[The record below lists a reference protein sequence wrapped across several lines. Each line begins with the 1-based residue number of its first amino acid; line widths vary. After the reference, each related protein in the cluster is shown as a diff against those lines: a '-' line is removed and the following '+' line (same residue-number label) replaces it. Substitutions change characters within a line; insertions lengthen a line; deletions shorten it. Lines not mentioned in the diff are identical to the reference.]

1 MMSGHLLSGD
11 RLSLCLSWGW
21 GRGGR
26 KQLFLSG
33 RYPCWS
39 QDRAVTGR
47 PGFAP
52 WPCTPWGS
60 DVQGSHPAS
69 AVPGCVASLTGSF
82 SSGLGVGPCGCG
94 LLVQWPCL
102 NAAPQWL
109 AAMRRG
115 KSLLEMQEPSQ
126 APTRERLWPQGLS
139 SVRAELGVWAP
150 REPFWLEPPGRTS
163 PT

>member
-1 MMSGHLLSGD
+1 MLVLGVGPRWQEAAVPVRPLPLL
-11 RLSLCLSWGW
+11 
-21 GRGGR
+21 
-26 KQLFLSG
+26 
-33 RYPCWS
+33 
-39 QDRAVTGR
+39 VTG
-47 PGFAP
+47 
-52 WPCTPWGS
+52 PCCDREAGICPVALHTVGS

-69 AVPGCVASLTGSF
+69 AVPGCVASLTVSF

-109 AAMRRG
+109 AALRRG